1 MVGCNRANYGSGSMN
16 NEPCRNVMMDEDSLY
31 NTTTD
36 TIDIAED
43 GLYYLSAQTGYNGFG
58 SYQAYGLY
66 IGGISETNTELN
78 QVQCSGSY
86 GCVCH
91 TNIMAK
97 LKNGDKLKMILD
109 NTSPRTVTV
118 YSEGSYLVG
127 FKLM

>member
-1 MVGCNRANYGSGSMN
+1 MVGCNGASYSPETMN

-43 GLYYLSAQTGYNGFG
+43 GLYYLSAQTGHSGFG

-66 IGGISETNTELN
+66 ISGVSETNTELN

-91 TNIMAK
+91 TNIIAK
-97 LKNGDKLKMILD
+97 LKKGDKLKMILD
-109 NTSPRTVTV
+109 NTSPRIVTV
-118 YSEGSYLVG
+118 YSEGSYFVG
-127 FKLM
+127 FNLQ